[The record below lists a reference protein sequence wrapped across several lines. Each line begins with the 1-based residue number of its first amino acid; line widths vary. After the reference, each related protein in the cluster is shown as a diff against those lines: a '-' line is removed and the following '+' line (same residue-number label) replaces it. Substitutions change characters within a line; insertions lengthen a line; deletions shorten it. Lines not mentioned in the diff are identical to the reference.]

1 MNNRFVFVDSSV
13 LIEYYKNTQ
22 TELLDRLLDAKEIQI
37 CISQIIVSEYLFHCL
52 GVDGGK
58 SPLSVKQ
65 SSAIASVLSN
75 GNHAIFLKQYTY
87 LQDSD
92 LLVER
97 VPVLMSKY
105 NLLPNDAVIIATC
118 QLNQIAA
125 IASYDPDFIKA
136 CKDLNIMLLQTLADF
151 EIFIQNIT

>member
-13 LIEYYKNTQ
+13 LIEYYKNAQ
-22 TELLDRLLDAKEIQI
+22 TELLDRLLDTKEIQI
-37 CISQIIVSEYLFHCL
+37 CISQIVVSEYLFHCL

-65 SSAIASVLSN
+65 SSAIANVLSN
-75 GNHAIFLKQYTY
+75 GNHATFLKQYTY

-92 LLVER
+92 FLLER

-105 NLLPNDAVIIATC
+105 NLLPNDAIIIATC

-125 IASYDPDFIKA
+125 IASYDPDFIKV